1 MNTFIKK
8 GLYCALL
15 VGGLSLIGISAANA
29 AEAPSTSGS
38 DGNVSGSQIV
48 SDVAAPVT
56 LTGNAISVLGDSS
69 VNQDST
75 APPSESGTAP
85 LGFAPTT
92 TGSDGIVSGTQVAP
106 TADAPVTV
114 SDNAVSVL
122 GDSSTTGSNS
132 GTAAPTV
139 QPAAESPTTTGTDSV
154 LGGTQVAPVVTAPI
168 VAEGNAISV
177 IGDSTSTGGESTPTS
192 GASTTDASP
201 TTNGS
206 DSTLGGSQVLTN
218 LSAPVTVQGNAIS
231 VLGDSD
237 SAGATRSNPATT
249 TGATAASTSGNDSR
263 VGGTQIAPLL
273 AVPVS
278 LSSNAATV
286 FGDSSLTD
294 WSTGNVSSVR
304 TGSTLTAAATPAPA
318 ASVSIRGDAAAS
330 VGTENSSPAALNMTP
345 LFGSTLANAGTSAFP
360 FLALGLLLALAG
372 LGLVLRP
379 GAGRR
384 EMLIQ

>member
-122 GDSSTTGSNS
+122 GDSSTAGSNS

-177 IGDSTSTGGESTPTS
+177 
-192 GASTTDASP
+192 
-201 TTNGS
+201 
-206 DSTLGGSQVLTN
+206 
-218 LSAPVTVQGNAIS
+218 
-231 VLGDSD
+231 LGDSD
-237 SAGATRSNPATT
+237 SAGATMSNPATT

-294 WSTGNVSSVR
+294 WSTGNVSSAR